1 MCLFSQISD
10 LDDPIILDLD
20 YGHEDYGLRR
30 IMVMVESGF
39 YCYGS
44 GFQDFEDSRI
54 SRIQGIQSE
63 WVGRTT

>member
-1 MCLFSQISD
+1 MDDQDIRNSQDSS
-10 LDDPIILDLD
+10 ILNLD
-20 YGHEDYGLRR
+20 YGHEDYGHRR

-44 GFQDFEDSRI
+44 GFQDSIWHSYLAVFN
-54 SRIQGIQSE
+54 IQSE